1 VKKGILVFMLVALL
15 ASLAFATVSTAEE
28 ATITYWMEL
37 HANFALLVKNMGDTD
52 FAKEW
57 QKQTGVK
64 VKFLHPPAGQAR
76 EAFNLMIASGD
87 LPDIIEYNWY
97 NVPGGPAGMIDNK
110 VITKLNPVF
119 AKYAPNLT
127 AYLKAHPSNDRLIKL
142 DDGSYY
148 VFPFFRGDATSGKL
162 LVTSGPMVRS
172 DWLADLNM
180 TVPTTLDEWYKVLVA
195 FKNVKKAKFPLS
207 TEWGSLSNF
216 AASGVD
222 NFGGFYVDG
231 GKVKFGTT
239 EPNRQKFFTVMNK
252 WYKEGLLDNNFA
264 TLARK
269 NVDANILGN
278 ASGAT
283 FGSGGSGIGRYL
295 DTMGKTNPNFSITGA
310 PYPTPKKGTKPRFG
324 NASPAFGNNNGSAAI
339 STKCQNVAAAAKF
352 LDYSYGKAG
361 HLLNNFGIAGVS
373 YTMVNKIPTYTALIM
388 SNPKYPNTTIMSMY
402 MRAHT
407 NGPLVQD
414 PQYLDQYYAYHQQKV
429 GQANWMKSNVLNYAL
444 PPVTPSPAEA
454 SELAKILNDINTY
467 VDEMSLKFIMG
478 VEPLS
483 GFDAYVA
490 QVKKLGIDRALA
502 IYQAAY
508 DRFQK
513 RP

>member
-1 VKKGILVFMLVALL
+1 MLVALL
-15 ASLAFATVSTAEE
+15 ACLAFSTVSTAEE
-28 ATITYWMEL
+28 PTLTYWMEL
-37 HANFALLVKNMGDTD
+37 HANFALMVKNMGDTE

-76 EAFNLMIASGD
+76 EAFNLMVASGD
-87 LPDIIEYNWY
+87 LPDIIEFNWY
-97 NVPGGPAGMIDNK
+97 NVPGGPAGYIDNK
-110 VITKLNPVF
+110 VILKLNPVF
-119 AKYAPNLT
+119 DKYAPNLK
-127 AYLKAHPSNDRLIKL
+127 AYLKAHPTNDKLIKL

-148 VFPFFRGDATSGKL
+148 VFPFFRGDAQSGKL

-172 DWLADLNM
+172 DWLADVGLG
-180 TVPTTLDEWYKVLVA
+180 VPTTLDEWYKVLKA
-195 FKNVKKAKFPLS
+195 FQSKKKSKAPLS
-207 TEWGSLSNF
+207 IEYGQLSNF

-231 GKVKFGTT
+231 GKVKFGGT
-239 EPNRQKFFTVMNK
+239 EPNRKKYFEIMNK

-264 TLARK
+264 TIARK
-269 NVDANILGN
+269 VVDANMTSGV
-278 ASGAT
+278 SGAT

-295 DTMGKTNPNFSITGA
+295 DTMAAKDPNYSVTGA
-310 PYPTPKKGTKPRFG
+310 PYPTPKKGTRPRFG
-324 NASPAFGNNNGSAAI
+324 NASPAFGNNNGSCAI
-339 STKCQNVAAAAKF
+339 STKCSNVAAAAKF
-352 LDYSYGKAG
+352 LDYSYGAEG
-361 HLLNNFGIAGVS
+361 HMLNNFGIKGKS
-373 YTMVNKIPTYTALIM
+373 YTMIGNYPTYTALIM

-414 PQYLDQYYAYHQQKV
+414 PRYLDQYYAYHQQKV
-429 GQANWMKSNVLNYAL
+429 GQANWMKSDILKYSL
-444 PPVTPSPAEA
+444 PPVTPNKDEA
-454 SELAKILNDINTY
+454 GEMAKLLNDVNTY
-467 VDEMSLKFIMG
+467 IDEMSLKFIMG
-478 VEPLS
+478 VEPVS

-490 QVKKLGIDRALA
+490 QVKKLGIDRVVA

-513 RP
+513 R